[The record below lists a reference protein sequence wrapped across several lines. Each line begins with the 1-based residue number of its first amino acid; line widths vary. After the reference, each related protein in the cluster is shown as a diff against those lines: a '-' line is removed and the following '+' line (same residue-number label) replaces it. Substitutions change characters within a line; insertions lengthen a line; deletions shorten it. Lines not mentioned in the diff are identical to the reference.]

1 MIDAPCLL
9 LPVLQKEVKHMEK
22 ATRQV
27 CDRCKQPIERVHILL
42 RRGFCDICYEA
53 ALGRLASFADKLLA
67 SNEEFTRWLDGK
79 ND

>member
-1 MIDAPCLL
+1 
-9 LPVLQKEVKHMEK
+9 MEK

-42 RRGFCDICYEA
+42 RRGFCAICYET

-67 SNEEFTRWLDGK
+67 SDEEFTRWLDGE